1 MKRELPRDR
10 EFTHTLCDKAAER
23 ASGIATATRGK
34 LRRIFCFDKGWLVFA
49 SSNLI
54 EEQFGEYL
62 VRSGA
67 LSPGARAESA
77 EQAAREGKKLS
88 QVLLESGRPPAEA
101 LRRGMEGLVRE
112 LFSSTLEWPDG
123 QSQFQSGSP
132 RLDGEVTVRL
142 EPRSLVLAHVKRY
155 PATVDALRI
164 RIGPPDLRPV
174 AAASGPNGL
183 SLDSLG
189 EHILRASDGSHDLAA
204 ILKDAPAEEERTL
217 RTIYAFLLM
226 GLLEPE
232 DAGVKRA
239 RDERSTEG
247 VELTREECLGRLA
260 LSSGHDHY
268 AVLGLDHNARRDQIR
283 EAYYALARR
292 YHPDRFRAGA
302 LSDLLS
308 RFEEFFIHVTEA
320 YNTLF
325 DPERRAEYD
334 QQQAAAPVESDARG
348 SDTAYLARQNF
359 LRGKALAGHRKFV
372 EAVTFLENAIQLDPG
387 QAEYHLELGLVLSRN
402 PRRRE
407 DAERHL
413 LQAIDL
419 APTLVAGYVALG
431 QMYLRAGHAGRASR
445 MAREAL
451 RWEPGNAAASALLA
465 EAGNLPDEAVGP
477 GSRAIFG
484 RS

>member
-10 EFTHTLCDKAAER
+10 QLTRTLCDKADEH
-23 ASGIATATRGK
+23 ASGIVTATRGK
-34 LRRIFCFDKGWLVFA
+34 LRRIFCLEKGWLVFA

-77 EQAAREGKKLS
+77 EEAVREGKKLS
-88 QVLLESGRPPAEA
+88 QVLLDSGRPPAEA

-112 LFSSTLEWPDG
+112 LFSSTLEWPEG
-123 QSQFQSGSP
+123 QTQFQSGSP
-132 RLDGEVTVRL
+132 RLEGEVTVRL

-155 PATVDALRI
+155 PATVDALRV

-174 AAASGPNGL
+174 ATAARPTGL
-183 SLDSLG
+183 SLDPLG
-189 EHILRASDGSHDLAA
+189 EHVLKVSDGAHDLAGIVA
-204 ILKDAPAEEERTL
+204 DAPAEEERTL

-232 DAGVKRA
+232 DPLVKRA
-239 RDERSTEG
+239 RDERSTEAA
-247 VELTREECLGRLA
+247 ELTREECLGRLA
-260 LSSGHDHY
+260 LSTGHDHY
-268 AVLGLDHNARRDQIR
+268 AVLGLDHSARRDQIR

-302 LSDLLS
+302 LSDLLA
-308 RFEEFFIHVTEA
+308 RFEEFFIHVAEA

-334 QQQAAAPVESDARG
+334 QQQAAAPADSEARG
-348 SDTAYLARQNF
+348 SDTGYLARQNF
-359 LRGKALAGHRKFV
+359 LRGKVLASHRKFV
-372 EAVTFLENAIQLDPG
+372 EAVTFLENAIQLDPA

-419 APTLVAGYVALG
+419 APTLVAGYVTLG
-431 QMYLRAGHAGRASR
+431 QMYLRAGHPGRASR
-445 MAREAL
+445 MAREGL
-451 RWEPGNAAASALLA
+451 RWEPENAAASALLA
-465 EAGNLPDEAVGP
+465 ESGNLPDETEVPA
-477 GSRAIFG
+477 SRAIFG